1 MGKKEKKEKKK
12 KNKSRKDESEKK
24 RKKKDNKSKKLQ
36 KKDKK
41 KILSSEDTKDKK
53 KKKKSISD
61 QSINYNVRNALVEI
75 RKMKTS
81 EEIAA
86 FISED
91 KRISVLKYAAPKLK
105 SKSDIDKV
113 N

>member
-24 RKKKDNKSKKLQ
+24 RKKKDIKSKKLQ
-36 KKDKK
+36 K
-41 KILSSEDTKDKK
+41 KDKK

-61 QSINYNVRNALVEI
+61 QSINYNVRNAIVEI